1 MDDSTVVIAGA
12 ARTAMGG
19 MNGALAG
26 MAATQLGAEAIRAAL
41 ARSGV
46 APEAVDEVLM
56 GCVLPAGL
64 KQAPARQAALGAG
77 IPKSAGCT
85 TINKVCGSGMQA
97 VMFAHDQLKAG
108 TNTIMV
114 AGGMESMSNAPHMLL
129 GARQGIRLGHAEL
142 KDHMFLDGLE
152 DAYTARAMGSFAQ
165 ETANE
170 RGITREQMDA
180 YAIQSLTRALAAIE
194 QGRFKDEIA
203 PVTVKGRKG
212 ETVVDTDEQPLSAR
226 PDKIPQLKAAFA
238 KDGTITAANSS
249 SISDGGSALVL
260 TTAGEATR
268 SAACSRWRA
277 SWRTAAIRTSL
288 QPVHHRTRVR
298 DREAAREDRL
308 ERGRRGPVRDQRGL
322 RDGGHDRD
330 PRPRP
335 RPGESERARRRLRAG
350 PPAGLQRQPHHRHPA
365 ARAEAS
371 LRQKARHREPVYRR
385 RRGNGGGDRDAL
397 IGVVVRSVA
406 SVRPTY
412 NAPRR
417 DPTEHTGPR
426 YPRWRQAATGITRS
440 TYWWSVRA
448 TAA

>member
-19 MNGALAG
+19 MNGALSG
-26 MAATQLGAEAIRAAL
+26 MAATQLGAESIRAAL

-46 APEAVDEVLM
+46 APEAVDEVIM

-97 VMFAHDQLKAG
+97 LMFAHDQLKAG
-108 TNTIMV
+108 TNGIMV

-129 GARQGIRLGHAEL
+129 GARQGVRLGHAEL

-180 YAIQSLTRALAAIE
+180 FAIQSLTRALNAIE
-194 QGRFKDEIA
+194 KGLFRDEIV

-212 ETVVDTDEQPLSAR
+212 DTVVDTDEQPLSAR

-260 TTAGEATR
+260 TTAAEAARRGLKPMARVVAHSRHSHEPGLFTTAPVFAIQKLLAKTGWSAGDVDLFEINEAFAMVAMIAIHDLGLDPAKVNVHGGACALGHPLGSSGSRIIVTLLHALKHYGRKRGIASLCIGGGEAT
-268 SAACSRWRA
+268 A
-277 SWRTAAIRTSL
+277 
-288 QPVHHRTRVR
+288 
-298 DREAAREDRL
+298 
-308 ERGRRGPVRDQRGL
+308 
-322 RDGGHDRD
+322 
-330 PRPRP
+330 
-335 RPGESERARRRLRAG
+335 
-350 PPAGLQRQPHHRHPA
+350 
-365 ARAEAS
+365 
-371 LRQKARHREPVYRR
+371 
-385 RRGNGGGDRDAL
+385 
-397 IGVVVRSVA
+397 VA
-406 SVRPTY
+406 V
-412 NAPRR
+412 
-417 DPTEHTGPR
+417 EML
-426 YPRWRQAATGITRS
+426 
-440 TYWWSVRA
+440 
-448 TAA
+448 